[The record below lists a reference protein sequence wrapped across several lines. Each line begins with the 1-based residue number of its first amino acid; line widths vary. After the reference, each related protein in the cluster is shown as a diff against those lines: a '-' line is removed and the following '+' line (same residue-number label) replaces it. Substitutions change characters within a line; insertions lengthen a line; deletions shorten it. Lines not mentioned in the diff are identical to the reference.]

1 MIQLSSTK
9 KQSVPDEIL
18 KSQFKLEEAH
28 CELGAIYRLIETGH
42 IDPDD
47 YQLHQ
52 ILTQIDGLMGAIE
65 VIYSR
70 EKIKPVIESSRKI
83 LISQEIF
90 MRFDLPIPPDDD
102 NPKE

>member
-1 MIQLSSTK
+1 MIDLSSIW

-18 KSQFKLEEAH
+18 KSKFKLEEAH
-28 CELGAIYRLIETGH
+28 CELGAIYKLIESGH
-42 IDPDD
+42 IDPND

-90 MRFDLPIPPDDD
+90 MRSGLPVPPDDD